1 MPNKVI
7 VIEGPTA
14 SGKTALG
21 IEIATAVG
29 GEVVGAD
36 SMQIYKYMD
45 IGTAKPTAEEMGGVP
60 HHMIDIVS
68 PFENYSVSRYVTE
81 AAEVIADIHARGKM
95 PVIVGGTGLYV
106 QSLLSGRDFSAG
118 GEDAS
123 EIRTELS
130 QMYDSLGGEKMLE
143 RLAKFDGESAK
154 KLHFNDKKRIVRA
167 FEVYRLTGSPISEHN
182 EKTKAAPARYDAVRL
197 GIFIEN
203 RDILYERINRRV
215 DKMLEKGLVSEV
227 QNLLD
232 MGLDGGCTAMQAIGY
247 KEIVSYL
254 RGDIPLHDAVC
265 AIKQGSRRY
274 AKRQLSWL
282 RRYDDINRII
292 CDGEPDLDF
301 IRRSSTKI
309 LENFGII

>member
-1 MPNKVI
+1 MANKVI

-21 IEIATAVG
+21 VEIAKAVN

-45 IGTAKPTAEEMGGVP
+45 IGTAKPTAEEMDGVP

-68 PFENYSVSRYVTE
+68 PFENYSVSRYVDE
-81 AAEVIADIHARGKM
+81 ASDVITDIHARGKM

-118 GEDAS
+118 GGDAS
-123 EIRTELS
+123 DIRAELS
-130 QMYDSLGGEKMLE
+130 RMYDTLGGEEMLK
-143 RLAKFDGESAK
+143 RLAEFDGESAE

-167 FEVYRLTGSPISEHN
+167 FEVYRLTGCAISRHN
-182 EKTKAAPARYDAVRL
+182 EKTKSAPARYDAVRL

-203 RDILYERINRRV
+203 RDILYDRINRRV
-215 DKMLEKGLVSEV
+215 DIMLEKGLVSEV

-232 MGLDGGCTAMQAIGY
+232 MGLSGGCTAMQAIGY

-254 RGDIPLHDAVC
+254 RGDISLSDAVS

-292 CDGEPDLDF
+292 CCGEPDLDF
-301 IRRSSTKI
+301 IRRNSTKI